1 MKMTS
6 ALQFPHF
13 LRRSGVEV
21 SRLPRHTIAMDSTLL
36 ECVESGIDEHRC
48 HCCDGPLRDDQL
60 SLPCP
65 TCGAS
70 YVGPEPDEPAS
81 PQYSEPSRPNRTEAI
96 GVVWEWLESV
106 LRSQSNGLRGSSTRN
121 DRLEAWLS
129 DCALEVCEAI
139 DDDLID
145 CYEAGELT
153 GAWETRLGLLAFR
166 RRVNGWDTGE
176 VLSRS
181 GDVPKAIIDQRL
193 QTEEFWDKVPQHG
206 TDEDDEKRHV
216 DSAVFAAALADW
228 AAVDDDSLLRSIVA
242 ICEVP
247 DFSGRE
253 QAKSAKMSKSQ
264 HYNNI
269 AKLRTRLT
277 CGGLLELA
285 LQG

>member
-1 MKMTS
+1 MDS
-6 ALQFPHF
+6 HQLDRF
-13 LRRSGVEV
+13 LTDMEVRRT
-21 SRLPRHTIAMDSTLL
+21 RYPRHILAMDSTLL
-36 ECVESGIDEHRC
+36 DGVESGIDEHRC
-48 HCCDGPLRDDQL
+48 HFCDGPLRDDQL

-65 TCGAS
+65 SCGS
-70 YVGPEPDEPAS
+70 PYVGPQPDRPA
-81 PQYSEPSRPNRTEAI
+81 PKQCSEPSRPNRTEAI
-96 GVVWEWLESV
+96 DVVWEWLEPL
-106 LRSQSNGLRGSSTRN
+106 LRSQSNGLRGSSKRN

-139 DDDLID
+139 DDDLMD
-145 CYEAGELT
+145 CCEAGELT
-153 GAWETRLGLLAFR
+153 GAWEARLGLLAFR

-193 QTEEFWDKVPQHG
+193 QTEEFWDKVPQNG

-269 AKLRTRLT
+269 AKLRTRLS
-277 CGGLLELA
+277 CAGLVELA